1 MCALFDASCQEL
13 YFGTLGCISPEDS
26 NSLLYRIQL
35 RGYDAPVAEI
45 GRREPT
51 LSSNAEEKNKA
62 LIHRFLMAHARGD
75 LDALGEMLAHEFVD
89 HSLLPGQVPGREG
102 YIRSAAEQHAAL
114 SDIRYITEYQATDG
128 DMVISRLTMRA
139 THDRGTLF
147 GVAPTGKE
155 WATPLIVINRVSG
168 GKIAEEWSADIVTP
182 FLEEIEQQARER
194 ERVEQDLRVARRIQQ
209 ASLPEEVPEVQ
220 GWQINPHYQP
230 AREVGGDFYDFL
242 GLEDGRL
249 GLVVGDATGHG
260 VPAAL
265 VMSTTCGM
273 LRAVAL
279 SVDSP
284 GEVLAQVNEAL
295 SARIPPS
302 VFVTCFYAILDPKS
316 GRLRY
321 ANAGHDLPYVRR
333 GGDAEELMARGMP
346 LGLMAGMSYEEK
358 EVVLDAGEAALF
370 YSDGLVEAH
379 NPEGEMFGFP
389 RLQALVAEHAEG
401 EPLVEYLME
410 KLYCFAGDGWEQEDD
425 ITLVTLQRAKK

>member
-1 MCALFDASCQEL
+1 M
-13 YFGTLGCISPEDS
+13 
-26 NSLLYRIQL
+26 
-35 RGYDAPVAEI
+35 
-45 GRREPT
+45 
-51 LSSNAEEKNKA
+51 SSEAEEKNKA
-62 LIHRFLMAHARGD
+62 LVHRFLKAHARGD
-75 LDALGEMLAHEFVD
+75 LDALGEMLAHDFVD
-89 HSLLPGQVPGREG
+89 HSLLPGQVPGRGG

-114 SDIRYITEYQATDG
+114 SDIRYIIEYQATDG

-209 ASLPEEVPEVQ
+209 ASLPKEVPGVQ
-220 GWQINPHYQP
+220 GWQINPYYQP

-242 GLEDGRL
+242 ELEDGRL

-273 LRAVAL
+273 LRAVAF

-284 GEVLAQVNEAL
+284 GEVLARVNEAL

-302 VFVTCFYAILDPKS
+302 MFVTCFYTILEPKS
-316 GRLRY
+316 GRLLY
-321 ANAGHDLPYVRR
+321 ANAGHDLPYLRR
-333 GGDAEELMARGMP
+333 GSGAEELRARGMP
-346 LGLMAGMSYEEK
+346 LGLMPGMSYEEK
-358 EVVLDAGEAALF
+358 EVVLGAGEAALF

-389 RLQALVAEHAEG
+389 RLQTLVAQHADGGALVDF
-401 EPLVEYLME
+401 LME
-410 KLYCFAGDGWEQEDD
+410 KLHSFTGEGWEQEDD
-425 ITLVTLQRAKK
+425 ITLVTLQKGKK